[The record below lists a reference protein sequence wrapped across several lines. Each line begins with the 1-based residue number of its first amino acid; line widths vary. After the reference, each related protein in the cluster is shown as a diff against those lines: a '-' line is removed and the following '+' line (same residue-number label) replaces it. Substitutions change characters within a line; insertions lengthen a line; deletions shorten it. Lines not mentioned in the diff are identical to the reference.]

1 MSATQHYL
9 DLIAN
14 NLANVSTNGYKRD
27 MLAFKETMVRTV
39 QGANGENLGSM
50 GFGVGTE
57 EAVTIFEPGNLIG
70 TNNVLDLAILTPQGA
85 FAVQSP
91 RGLYFSRDGAFR
103 LNSEGELVDRNG
115 YQVLDANR
123 RPIKLPQGDVAVN
136 TAGEISVD
144 GEPVGTVGVFVG
156 KFSKLGNNL
165 LASQD
170 ATPMTDPT
178 VKSGAV
184 EGSNVNAIE
193 SMIQMITLGRTFE
206 MSQRS
211 IQQQDDMNSKL
222 IQSLNDR

>member
-1 MSATQHYL
+1 MNRGIYAASAGMSATQHYL

-123 RPIKLPQGDVAVN
+123 RPIKLPQGDVERLIAPLAGPRVELQGQLRSGGGVAKLVGELAVLGA
-136 TAGEISVD
+136 TGLITDYPMQCREWLAAG
-144 GEPVGTVGVFVG
+144 
-156 KFSKLGNNL
+156 
-165 LASQD
+165 
-170 ATPMTDPT
+170 
-178 VKSGAV
+178 
-184 EGSNVNAIE
+184 
-193 SMIQMITLGRTFE
+193 RH
-206 MSQRS
+206 
-211 IQQQDDMNSKL
+211 
-222 IQSLNDR
+222 

>member
-1 MSATQHYL
+1 M
-9 DLIAN
+9 
-14 NLANVSTNGYKRD
+14 
-27 MLAFKETMVRTV
+27 
-39 QGANGENLGSM
+39 
-50 GFGVGTE
+50 
-57 EAVTIFEPGNLIG
+57 
-70 TNNVLDLAILTPQGA
+70 
-85 FAVQSP
+85 
-91 RGLYFSRDGAFR
+91 
-103 LNSEGELVDRNG
+103 
-115 YQVLDANR
+115 
-123 RPIKLPQGDVAVN
+123 N
-136 TAGEISVD
+136 TAGEISGD